1 MHPRPG
7 ALHVSE
13 LTSIAVREGDLV
25 IPTDLDTLFDVEG
38 RQSGKV
44 DGRVVLARDN
54 KTVLFYPD
62 KPFVPGDNVTVQLRP
77 GLRVRRS
84 DNGREEEAGGHEWQF
99 HIRGKTESIS
109 EEEIWSLMY
118 GRQLNESEQEAD
130 KKPSPMD
137 RYRTLPTWSAK
148 WRPSAEGEKAALEGR
163 KADIGTGDEELYFF
177 GVRGRAG
184 ESLIATRQGDLVWW
198 TSEGKLG
205 GGMFGVTP
213 NGHLAHWDQLLNDTA
228 DTVYLL
234 NATYQ
239 VVDRYVMG
247 HGYQVDRHSIT
258 FDNDNSVV
266 TAYTRINALN
276 RTIHTVVQVQDA
288 DKNVL
293 MEWRTVDDFRG
304 GADPML
310 PDAPWDGGDVYHT
323 NNAERTPDGNVIV
336 SVHNA
341 NLLVLLSGKT
351 GQILWRMG
359 GHTSDF
365 TFIGEDMDPPFVGQH
380 HAQQLA
386 DGNILM
392 YDNGSR
398 SGMRAGRPSRALELS
413 LDLNKMTATKVWS
426 FPHPNKKTSTCCGG
440 VQKVDNGEGNPPTML
455 IGWGSTGPFFTEVT
469 YDDNPTIIRE
479 FEGFRGHRPLL
490 HSWEGFSTERPRL
503 LLCSDANTQASGGQ
517 PSIARLQDWT
527 MHFSFN
533 GVTGISKWRLY
544 IGADSDVPLSRH
556 LMERSKTA
564 FEEIVTLQELV
575 DTMAARN
582 MTLTTKSDANVTD
595 VALYV
600 RVVPVKGDSELLRP
614 SKALKVPLVVSSRD
628 EESGAVSVSPPL
640 SAVPC
645 RCYQPDIGLREHLGR
660 PKPERESPVVDMAAI
675 RECAGACADSD
686 KCKTFFFFEDT
697 GECEMDEKKHE
708 SHQELHSLGGVV
720 SGLSA
725 CVQEELA

>member
-1 MHPRPG
+1 MPSSCVSFLLLTALFCAAGSQPEGEGRFLIPSNASLAPASLDRRRFIVEGAVRPYGGGQLEYMHPRPG

-84 DNGREEEAGGHEWQF
+84 DNGREEEAGGHKWQF
-99 HIRGKTESIS
+99 HIRAKTESIG
-109 EEEIWSLMY
+109 ERDIWPHSCYRLHD
-118 GRQLNESEQEAD
+118 GKQEAE
-130 KKPSPMD
+130 KQPAPMD

-310 PDAPWDGGDVYHT
+310 PDAPWDGGDVQMLWKAGYVFSSQ
-323 NNAERTPDGNVIV
+323 RVCFSGV
-336 SVHNA
+336 SHE
-341 NLLVLLSGKT
+341 
-351 GQILWRMG
+351 QRR
-359 GHTSDF
+359 
-365 TFIGEDMDPPFVGQH
+365 
-380 HAQQLA
+380 A
-386 DGNILM
+386 D
-392 YDNGSR
+392 
-398 SGMRAGRPSRALELS
+398 A
-413 LDLNKMTATKVWS
+413 
-426 FPHPNKKTSTCCGG
+426 
-440 VQKVDNGEGNPPTML
+440 
-455 IGWGSTGPFFTEVT
+455 
-469 YDDNPTIIRE
+469 
-479 FEGFRGHRPLL
+479 
-490 HSWEGFSTERPRL
+490 
-503 LLCSDANTQASGGQ
+503 
-517 PSIARLQDWT
+517 
-527 MHFSFN
+527 
-533 GVTGISKWRLY
+533 
-544 IGADSDVPLSRH
+544 
-556 LMERSKTA
+556 
-564 FEEIVTLQELV
+564 
-575 DTMAARN
+575 
-582 MTLTTKSDANVTD
+582 
-595 VALYV
+595 
-600 RVVPVKGDSELLRP
+600 
-614 SKALKVPLVVSSRD
+614 
-628 EESGAVSVSPPL
+628 
-640 SAVPC
+640 
-645 RCYQPDIGLREHLGR
+645 
-660 PKPERESPVVDMAAI
+660 
-675 RECAGACADSD
+675 
-686 KCKTFFFFEDT
+686 
-697 GECEMDEKKHE
+697 
-708 SHQELHSLGGVV
+708 
-720 SGLSA
+720 
-725 CVQEELA
+725 

>member
-1 MHPRPG
+1 MQLLVSLCG
-7 ALHVSE
+7 AC
-13 LTSIAVREGDLV
+13 
-25 IPTDLDTLFDVEG
+25 
-38 RQSGKV
+38 
-44 DGRVVLARDN
+44 
-54 KTVLFYPD
+54 
-62 KPFVPGDNVTVQLRP
+62 
-77 GLRVRRS
+77 LRV
-84 DNGREEEAGGHEWQF
+84 
-99 HIRGKTESIS
+99 
-109 EEEIWSLMY
+109 
-118 GRQLNESEQEAD
+118 
-130 KKPSPMD
+130 PC
-137 RYRTLPTWSAK
+137 
-148 WRPSAEGEKAALEGR
+148 
-163 KADIGTGDEELYFF
+163 
-177 GVRGRAG
+177 
-184 ESLIATRQGDLVWW
+184 
-198 TSEGKLG
+198 
-205 GGMFGVTP
+205 
-213 NGHLAHWDQLLNDTA
+213 
-228 DTVYLL
+228 
-234 NATYQ
+234 
-239 VVDRYVMG
+239 
-247 HGYQVDRHSIT
+247 
-258 FDNDNSVV
+258 
-266 TAYTRINALN
+266 
-276 RTIHTVVQVQDA
+276 
-288 DKNVL
+288 
-293 MEWRTVDDFRG
+293 
-304 GADPML
+304 
-310 PDAPWDGGDVYHT
+310 
-323 NNAERTPDGNVIV
+323 
-336 SVHNA
+336 
-341 NLLVLLSGKT
+341 
-351 GQILWRMG
+351 
-359 GHTSDF
+359 SDF

-392 YDNGSR
+392 YDNGR
-398 SGMRAGRPSRALELS
+398 QRHTGGTRPSRALELS

-660 PKPERESPVVDMAAI
+660 PKPERESPVVDMVAVS
-675 RECAGACADSD
+675 ECSRACADSD
-686 KCKTFFFFEDT
+686 KCETFFFFEDT
-697 GECEMDEKKHE
+697 GQCEMDEKKREMGESFVEKKHE

>member
-1 MHPRPG
+1 MAAAVDQAPSSFPSSPFVVEGAVRPWGDGLFEYMHPRPG

-25 IPTDLDTLFDVEG
+25 IPTDLDALFDVKG

-62 KPFVPGDNVTVQLRP
+62 KPFVPGDSVTVQLRP
-77 GLRVRRS
+77 GLR
-84 DNGREEEAGGHEWQF
+84 
-99 HIRGKTESIS
+99 
-109 EEEIWSLMY
+109 
-118 GRQLNESEQEAD
+118 
-130 KKPSPMD
+130 
-137 RYRTLPTWSAK
+137 
-148 WRPSAEGEKAALEGR
+148 
-163 KADIGTGDEELYFF
+163 ELYFF
-177 GVRGRAG
+177 GVGRYFADEIG
-184 ESLIATRQGDLVWW
+184 QSVITTREGDLVWW
-198 TSEGKLG
+198 TQEVGKG
-205 GGMFGVTP
+205 GGMLGVTP
-213 NGHLAHWDQLLNDTA
+213 RGHLVHWDKQPNDTA
-228 DTVYLL
+228 ETAYEL
-234 NATYQ
+234 NSTYQ
-239 VVDRYVMG
+239 L
-247 HGYQVDRHSIT
+247 DRHTIS
-258 FDNDNSVV
+258 FDGDSAILV
-266 TAYTRINALN
+266 AYTKTNG
-276 RTIHTVVQVQDA
+276 TVHNVVHVLDA

-293 MEWRTVDDFRG
+293 LEWRTIDDFIG
-304 GADPML
+304 AADPTL
-310 PDAPWDGGDVYHT
+310 AEATKDPEDAYHT
-323 NNAERTPDGNVIV
+323 NSAERTPDGNVIV
-336 SVHNA
+336 SMRNC
-341 NLLVLLSGKT
+341 NLVLLLSGKT

-359 GHTSDF
+359 GHTNDF

-380 HAQQLA
+380 DVQQLA

-392 YDNGSR
+392 YDNGLQR
-398 SGMRAGRPSRALELS
+398 GIGGTRPSRALELS

-426 FPHPNKKTSTCCGG
+426 FTHPNKMKSFCCGG

-455 IGWGSTGPFFTEVT
+455 ISWGYTGPFFTEVT
-469 YDDNPTIIRE
+469 YEENPTIIRE
-479 FEGFRGHRPLL
+479 FEGLDGHRGLL
-490 HSWEGFSTERPRL
+490 QSWEGFSTERPRL

-564 FEEIVTLQELV
+564 FEEIITLQELV

-582 MTLTTKSDANVTD
+582 VTLTTDSNANTTD

-628 EESGAVSVSPPL
+628 EESGAVSVSPPR

-660 PKPERESPVVDMAAI
+660 PKPERESPVVDMVAVS
-675 RECAGACADSD
+675 ECARACADSD
-686 KCKTFFFFEDT
+686 KCETFFFFEDT
-697 GECEMDEKKHE
+697 GECQMDEKKHE
-708 SHQELHSLGGVV
+708 GRYGRTDLHSLGGVV
-720 SGLSA
+720 SGRRN
-725 CVQEELA
+725 CMYERLA